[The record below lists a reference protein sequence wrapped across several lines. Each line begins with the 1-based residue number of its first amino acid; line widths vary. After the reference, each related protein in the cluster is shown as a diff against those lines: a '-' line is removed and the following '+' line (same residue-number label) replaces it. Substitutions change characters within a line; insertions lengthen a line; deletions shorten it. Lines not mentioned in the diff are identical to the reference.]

1 MVTEAEGRPVSVR
14 PRVRTDRPHHESA
27 EERLAGL
34 PVRAGRLLGPDWPAD
49 PVGTTAPGAVEARRV
64 VDAVLEHLDAG
75 RAPRDPGTLQQLAV
89 LATDA
94 LDVEDTLR
102 RQVQARRRALSVA
115 VDEALSRL
123 RRFQTSA
130 ELIDAACREAS
141 RACGLERVLLGRIV
155 DGAWHP
161 WMLWFDEDDDH
172 ARAVLEGAP
181 PEGIPLE
188 LLPQE
193 AQVLDERRPMTV
205 ISTDGSALPLAA
217 RAASTDYVVVPLT
230 PAGRVVGFM
239 HADHGITG
247 RRVDDEDRDILWM
260 FAEAFGRIYE
270 RVVLLERMARQRAHV
285 RESFEVVETFMT
297 GLATSE
303 IELVRHDEPT
313 AGGDPE
319 PDHRTEAAHA
329 IDVLLT
335 EREREVMEMMRHG
348 YTNQVIAERLVIK
361 EGTVKSH
368 VKHILRK
375 VGAANRTEAISK
387 YAGATR

>member
-1 MVTEAEGRPVSVR
+1 MSLR
-14 PRVRTDRPHHESA
+14 PRVRTDRPRRETL
-27 EERLAGL
+27 EERLAAL
-34 PVRAGRLLGPDWPAD
+34 PARAAELLGPGWAGAGP
-49 PVGTTAPGAVEARRV
+49 PAPGQVARHV
-64 VDAVLEHLDAG
+64 LDAVLAHLDAAEG
-75 RAPRDPGTLQQLAV
+75 RADAATLSALAV
-89 LATDA
+89 LAADA
-94 LDVEDTLR
+94 LEIDDTVG
-102 RQVQARRRALSVA
+102 RQVEARRRALSVA

-141 RACGLERVLLGRIV
+141 RACGLERVLLSRIV
-155 DGAWHP
+155 GDAWHP
-161 WMLWFDEDDDH
+161 WMAFFGEDDEH
-172 ARAVLEGAP
+172 AQAVLQGAP
-181 PEGIPLE
+181 DAGIPLE

-193 AQVLDERRPMTV
+193 AQVLDTRRPMTV
-205 ISTDGSALPLAA
+205 ISTDGSVLPLAA
-217 RAASTDYVVVPLT
+217 RADSSDYVVVPLT

-239 HADHGITG
+239 HADHGADG
-247 RRVDDEDRDILWM
+247 RPVDDEDRDILWM
-260 FAEAFGRIYE
+260 FAESFGRIYE

-303 IELVRHDEPT
+303 IELVRHDEPVP
-313 AGGDPE
+313 GGDPE
-319 PDHRTEAAHA
+319 PDQQGAAAQA